1 MRPLATIFAF
11 LFAALPGFAQWRH
24 FGNSSLHPTAAL
36 GFGGATAVNPLG
48 STLDPGWTMTA
59 GAGLTNDYAGVL
71 ANFTFVDFGITRNA
85 LVRQG
90 AHDGS
95 QKYWAVTIDPV
106 VHVNGRGPVDFYL
119 TGGGGIYGQVT
130 RLEATF
136 AGQPRFDL
144 TSSET
149 HVRPGVD
156 GGAGFA
162 FNLDPG
168 SRLKVFVEAR
178 YHHMFTA
185 GRESS
190 FIPVVLGV
198 RF

>member
-1 MRPLATIFAF
+1 MRSLATLFAF

-24 FGNSSLHPTAAL
+24 FGSSSLHPTAAL

-48 STLDPGWTMTA
+48 ASLDAGWTMSA

-71 ANFTFVDFGITRNA
+71 ANFTFVDFGINRNA
-85 LVRQG
+85 LRREG

-95 QKYWAVTIDPV
+95 QRYWAVTIDPV
-106 VHVNGRGPVDFYL
+106 VHVNGRGPADFYL
-119 TGGGGIYGQVT
+119 TGGGGIYGQIT
-130 RLEATF
+130 KLEATF

-144 TSSET
+144 TSRET

-162 FNLDPG
+162 FNLDRD

-178 YHHMFTA
+178 YHHMFTE
-185 GRESS
+185 GRASS
-190 FIPVVLGV
+190 FVPVVFGI